1 MSSGFETYPAWAQVL
16 AHGIRARLGNT
27 FLLHGNTHD
36 LVAVPAPPSPEPPSP
51 SPEPRAPSPEPQA
64 ASPEPRA
71 PSPEPR
77 APSPEPRAPSPEP
90 RAPSPEPRAA
100 SPASVTFVP
109 LTTFL
114 ADWIFGQREVVI
126 EYQRANGAIFH
137 TRESHKYFTDALAVV
152 DAVHGTSFAM
162 SLPRE
167 PNTFC
172 ALLDSFLKQVV
183 HRQASLGVAILLP
196 YAETLIPDAAG
207 ESSAEDRSV
216 RVFIQK
222 WSTDPVLLAAN
233 VTFVLVTENLADIS
247 ARIVRSPQTVEVEV
261 ERPDEAER
269 LAFLRA
275 TRGPEWFATRSDL
288 PVERLAQL
296 MSGLT
301 RIQLRQILSSVDER
315 GTRLDAKALREQK
328 KAVIEA
334 ECYGLLEYVES
345 PFGLDMVAGH
355 DGVKARLRRAA
366 RAIIAGRLGGV
377 PMGYLIAGPV
387 GSAKTFL
394 VNCFTGEIGF
404 PCVKFLNFR
413 SQWQGVTEGN
423 LEKILKVLHAMAPV
437 GVIIDE
443 ADAFLGDRHQD
454 GDSGTSN
461 RVFAQ
466 MASFMGNTAYRGR
479 IVWFL
484 ITSRPDLLPVD
495 LKRQGRAEEHLALFY
510 PQTPEEHDVLF
521 RLMLQKSGLRT
532 SARSITEVIDDPSGL
547 SGADIEA
554 ILARALLV
562 AEQDDAG
569 TAVASVETLRQTFAD
584 FIPATSALERELQIL
599 VAVQECTSR
608 DVLPEPYRSMDRA
621 EVLARVNELRTVL
634 KA

>member
-1 MSSGFETYPAWAQVL
+1 MSTSFDRYPRWARTL

-36 LVAVPAPPSPEPPSP
+36 LVPIPKPEG
-51 SPEPRAPSPEPQA
+51 EV
-64 ASPEPRA
+64 
-71 PSPEPR
+71 
-77 APSPEPRAPSPEP
+77 
-90 RAPSPEPRAA
+90 
-100 SPASVTFVP
+100 VTTADFVP
-109 LTTFL
+109 LTKFL
-114 ADWIFGQREVVI
+114 GDWVFGQREVVI
-126 EYQRANGAIFH
+126 EFQRANGAVFH
-137 TRESHKYFTDALAVV
+137 TRESHKYFTDAVAVV
-152 DAVHGTSFAM
+152 DSVHGTDFAG

-167 PNTFC
+167 PVPFC
-172 ALLDSFLKQVV
+172 ALLDAFLKQVV
-183 HRQASLGVAILLP
+183 HRQTTLGVAILLP
-196 YAETLIPDAAG
+196 YAETLVPESSG
-207 ESSAEDRSV
+207 EASAEDRAV
-216 RVFIQK
+216 RVYVQK
-222 WSTDPVLLAAN
+222 WSTDPALLAAN
-233 VTFVLVTENLADIS
+233 VTVVLVTENLADVS

-261 ERPDEAER
+261 TRPDEAER

-275 TRGPEWFATRSDL
+275 VRNSDWFATKADI
-288 PVERLAQL
+288 PVERLAQV

-301 RIQLRQILSSVDER
+301 RIQIRQILASVDEH
-315 GTRLDAKALREQK
+315 GSRLDARALREQK

-345 PFGLDMVAGH
+345 RFGLDMVSGH

-366 RAIIAGRLGGV
+366 QAIVDGRLQGV

-423 LEKILKVLHAMAPV
+423 LEKILKVLHAMWPV

-443 ADAFLGDRHQD
+443 ADAFLGDRNQE

-466 MASFMGNTAYRGR
+466 LASFMGNTEYRGK

-510 PQTPEEHDVLF
+510 PQTPEEHDALF
-521 RLMLQKSGLRT
+521 QIMLKKSGLRT
-532 SARSITEVIDDPSGL
+532 DATSITQVTSDPSGL

-562 AEQDDAG
+562 SDVAPDGQP
-569 TAVASVETLRQTFAD
+569 VASVEVLRQTFAD
-584 FIPATSALERELQIL
+584 FIPATSQLERELQIL
-599 VAVQECTSR
+599 AAVQECTSR
-608 DVLPEPYRSMDRA
+608 EVLPEMYRNMDRND
-621 EVLARVNELRTVL
+621 LFARLNELRALVRT
-634 KA
+634 

>member
-1 MSSGFETYPAWAQVL
+1 MSDSFENYPRWAQTL

-36 LVAVPAPPSPEPPSP
+36 LVPVPKDPD
-51 SPEPRAPSPEPQA
+51 A
-64 ASPEPRA
+64 AHRTSD
-71 PSPEPR
+71 
-77 APSPEPRAPSPEP
+77 
-90 RAPSPEPRAA
+90 
-100 SPASVTFVP
+100 FVP

-114 ADWIFGQREVVI
+114 ADWIFGQRDAVI

-137 TRESHKYFTDALAVV
+137 TPESYKHFADSMAVV
-152 DAVHGTSFAM
+152 DAIHGTDLARSR
-162 SLPRE
+162 PRD
-167 PNTFC
+167 PVTFFS
-172 ALLDSFLKQVV
+172 LLDSFLKQVI
-183 HRQASLGVAILLP
+183 HRERPLGVAVLFP
-196 YAETLIPDAAG
+196 YAETLIPESAG
-207 ESSAEDRSV
+207 DSGAEDRAV

-222 WSTDPVLLAAN
+222 WSTDPALLASS
-233 VTFVLVTENLADIS
+233 VTLVLMTENLADVS
-247 ARIVRSPQTVEVEV
+247 ARIVRSPQTIEIEV
-261 ERPDEAER
+261 ERPDEPER
-269 LAFLRA
+269 LRFLRSVRD
-275 TRGPEWFATRSDL
+275 TEWFETKSD
-288 PVERLAQL
+288 VSAARLAQL
-296 MSGLT
+296 TSGLT
-301 RIQLRQILSSVDER
+301 RTQLRQIISSVDEH
-315 GTRLDAKALREQK
+315 GARLDAATLREQK

-345 PFGLDMVAGH
+345 KFALDMVSGH
-355 DGVKARLRRAA
+355 EGVKQRLRRAA
-366 RAIIAGRLGGV
+366 QAILAGRLRGV

-423 LEKILKVLHAMAPV
+423 LEKILKVLHAMWPV

-443 ADAFLGDRHQD
+443 ADAFLGDRNQQ

-466 MASFMGNTAYRGR
+466 LASFMGNTEYRGK

-484 ITSRPDLLPVD
+484 ITCRPDLLPID

-510 PQTPEEHDVLF
+510 PETTEEYDALF
-521 RLMLQKSGLRT
+521 RIMLKKSGLKT
-532 SARSITEVIDDPSGL
+532 PVQSISDVMSDPRGL

-554 ILARALLV
+554 ILARAALV
-562 AEQDDAG
+562 SDAAETGGDR
-569 TAVASVETLRQTFAD
+569 SVSNDILRHTFDD
-584 FIPATSALERELQIL
+584 FIPATSSLERELQIL

-608 DVLPEPYRSMDRA
+608 EVLPESYRNMERA
-621 EVLARVNELRTVL
+621 SVLARINELRAL
-634 KA
+634 LNS

>member
-1 MSSGFETYPAWAQVL
+1 MSTAFVQYPRWAQTL

-27 FLLHGNTHD
+27 FVLHGNTLD
-36 LVAVPAPPSPEPPSP
+36 LLPV
-51 SPEPRAPSPEPQA
+51 
-64 ASPEPRA
+64 
-71 PSPEPR
+71 
-77 APSPEPRAPSPEP
+77 
-90 RAPSPEPRAA
+90 PRAA
-100 SPASVTFVP
+100 GETRALDDFLP
-109 LTTFL
+109 LARFL
-114 ADWIFGQREVVI
+114 SEWIFGQREVVI
-126 EYQRANGAIFH
+126 EYQRANGGIFH
-137 TRESHKYFTDALAVV
+137 TRDAHRYFTDAVAAV
-152 DAVHGTSFAM
+152 DAVHGTSFAT

-167 PNTFC
+167 PVAFF
-172 ALLDSFLKQVV
+172 ALLDSFLKQIV
-183 HRQASLGVAILLP
+183 HGQRPLGVAILLP
-196 YAETLIPDAAG
+196 YAETLIPESAAD
-207 ESSAEDRSV
+207 SNAEDRVV
-216 RVFIQK
+216 RVYVQK
-222 WSTDPVLLAAN
+222 WSTDPALLAAN
-233 VTFVLVTENLADIS
+233 VTIVLVTENLADVS
-247 ARIVRSPQTVEVEV
+247 ARVIRSPQTVEIEV

-269 LAFLRA
+269 LAFLQAVRDPA
-275 TRGPEWFATRSDL
+275 WFTAHSEL
-288 PVERLAQL
+288 PAQRLAQL
-296 MSGLT
+296 TSGLT

-315 GTRLDAKALREQK
+315 NGRLDPQALREHK

-345 PFGLDMVAGH
+345 RFGLDMVSGH
-355 DGVKARLRRAA
+355 EGVKARLRRAA
-366 RAIIAGRLGGV
+366 QAVLAGRLRGV

-394 VNCFTGEIGF
+394 VNCFTGELGF

-423 LEKILKVLHAMAPV
+423 LEKILKLLHAMWPV

-443 ADAFLGDRHQD
+443 ADAFLGDRNQE

-466 MASFMGNTAYRGR
+466 LASFMGNTEYRGK

-510 PQTPEEHDVLF
+510 PQNLAEHEDLF
-521 RLMLQKSGLRT
+521 RIMLKKSGLRT
-532 SARSITEVIDDPSGL
+532 PATSITEVIDDPEGL

-562 AEQDDAG
+562 AEDGPEGPFVSA
-569 TAVASVETLRQTFAD
+569 EKLRETFAD
-584 FIPATSALERELQIL
+584 FIPATGALERELQIL

-608 DVLPEPYRSMDRA
+608 EVLPSPYREMDRGA
-621 EVLARVNELRTVL
+621 VLARVNELRALLNT
-634 KA
+634 

>member
-1 MSSGFETYPAWAQVL
+1 VSEAGQKGFETYPRWARTL

-27 FLLHGNTHD
+27 FVLHGNTHD
-36 LVAVPAPPSPEPPSP
+36 LTPVPKSPDAL
-51 SPEPRAPSPEPQA
+51 RT
-64 ASPEPRA
+64 
-71 PSPEPR
+71 
-77 APSPEPRAPSPEP
+77 
-90 RAPSPEPRAA
+90 
-100 SPASVTFVP
+100 PADFVP
-109 LTTFL
+109 LTRFL

-126 EYQRANGAIFH
+126 EYQRANGAAFL
-137 TRESHKYFTDALAVV
+137 TRESHKHFTDAASVV
-152 DAVHGTSFAM
+152 DSVHGTEFARAI
-162 SLPRE
+162 PRE
-167 PNTFC
+167 PVQFC
-172 ALLDSFLKQVV
+172 ALLDSFLKQAV
-183 HRQASLGVAILLP
+183 HRQPSLGVAVILP
-196 YAETLIPDAAG
+196 YAETLVPETAG
-207 ESSAEDRSV
+207 EASAEDRAV
-216 RVFIQK
+216 RVYVQK
-222 WSTDPVLLAAN
+222 WATDPALLAAN
-233 VTFVLVTENLADIS
+233 VTFVLVTENLADVS
-247 ARIVRSPQTVEVEV
+247 SRVVRSPQTVEIEV
-261 ERPDEAER
+261 PRPDEGER

-275 TRGPEWFATRSDL
+275 VREPAWYPAKSEV

-296 MSGLT
+296 LSGLT
-301 RIQLRQILSSVDER
+301 RVQLRQILASVDEH
-315 GTRLDAKALREQK
+315 GTRLDGRVLREQK

-345 PFGLDMVAGH
+345 RFGLDMVSGH
-355 DGVKARLRRAA
+355 EGVKARLRRAA
-366 RAIIAGRLGGV
+366 EAILAGRLQGV

-423 LEKILKVLHAMAPV
+423 LEKILKVLHAMWPV

-443 ADAFLGDRHQD
+443 ADAFLGDRNQE

-466 MASFMGNTAYRGR
+466 LASFMGNTEYRGK

-510 PQTPEEHDVLF
+510 PQTDEEYESLF
-521 RLMLQKSGLRT
+521 RIMLKKSGLQTPAT
-532 SARSITEVIDDPSGL
+532 SVRQVIDDPAGL

-554 ILARALLV
+554 ILARAMLV
-562 AEQDDAG
+562 ADLDAEG
-569 TAVASVETLRQTFAD
+569 RPVASVEALRHTFAD

-599 VAVQECTSR
+599 AAVQECTSR
-608 DVLPEPYRSMDRA
+608 EVLPAVYRQMDRS
-621 EVLARVNELRTVL
+621 EVFARHNELRALLRT
-634 KA
+634 

>member
-1 MSSGFETYPAWAQVL
+1 MTRTFDAYPRWARKL
-16 AHGIRARLGNT
+16 AHAIRARLGNT
-27 FLLHGNTHD
+27 FVLHGNTLD
-36 LVAVPAPPSPEPPSP
+36 LVPAPPKGDAPRTPGDFEPI
-51 SPEPRAPSPEPQA
+51 AP
-64 ASPEPRA
+64 
-71 PSPEPR
+71 
-77 APSPEPRAPSPEP
+77 
-90 RAPSPEPRAA
+90 
-100 SPASVTFVP
+100 
-109 LTTFL
+109 FL
-114 ADWIFGQREVVI
+114 AHWVFGQRDVVI

-137 TRESHKYFTDALAVV
+137 TRESHKHFTDSVAVV
-152 DAVHGTSFAM
+152 DAVHGTGFATA
-162 SLPRE
+162 LPRE
-167 PNTFC
+167 PVAFC

-183 HRQASLGVAILLP
+183 HRQPSLGVAVVFP
-196 YAETLIPDAAG
+196 YAETLIPESSG
-207 ESSAEDRSV
+207 ESSAEDRAV

-222 WSTDPVLLAAN
+222 WSTDPALLSAN
-233 VTFVLVTENLADIS
+233 ITFALITENLADVS
-247 ARIVRSPQTVEVEV
+247 SRIIRSPQTVEIEV
-261 ERPDEAER
+261 ERPDEEER
-269 LAFLRA
+269 LQFLKVV
-275 TRGPEWFATRSDL
+275 RGPEWFKERSEL

-296 MSGLT
+296 TSGLT
-301 RIQLRQILSSVDER
+301 RIQLRQILSSVDEH
-315 GTRLDAKALREQK
+315 GTRLDPQALREQK

-345 PFGLDMVAGH
+345 RFGLDMVSGH
-355 DGVKARLRRAA
+355 EGVKARLRRAA
-366 RAIIAGRLGGV
+366 KAVLQGRLRGV

-394 VNCFTGEIGF
+394 VNCFTGELGF

-423 LEKILKVLHAMAPV
+423 LEKILKLLHAMWPV

-443 ADAFLGDRHQD
+443 ADAFLGDRNQE

-466 MASFMGNTAYRGR
+466 LASFMGNTEYRGK

-510 PQTPEEHDVLF
+510 PQNDEEHDALF
-521 RLMLQKSGLRT
+521 QIMIKKSGLDT
-532 SARSITEVIDDPSGL
+532 PARSIKEVIDDPSGL

-562 AEQDDAG
+562 ADETGGDRP
-569 TAVASVETLRQTFAD
+569 VASIEALRQTFQD
-584 FIPATSALERELQIL
+584 FIPATSHLERELQIL

-608 DVLPEPYRSMDRA
+608 EVLPEMYREMDRGV
-621 EVLARVNELRTVL
+621 VLARVNELRAML